1 MSLIHVLTTYHLP
14 SPLHR
19 YSPLSCIT
27 VADPYPDSDPTFQM
41 KPDPGLT
48 VKKKLD
54 PDPRKHP
61 DPQPCLAY
69 RV

>member
-27 VADPYPDSDPTFQM
+27 FADPDSDPTFKI
-41 KPDPGLT
+41 KPDPGPT